1 VTVQY
6 CTFELGGLLLG
17 LEAKLVQEVL
27 RSQPVTE
34 VPLAPHAVCGLMNMR
49 GQIVLVVDLR
59 RRLGL
64 PEPPSDARRV
74 NVLVRTD
81 DGLVSLL
88 VDRVGDVLE
97 ISPDDFEP
105 VPDTLDSEAR
115 LLLRGAHQL
124 PDKLLLQ
131 LDAHRAAAI

>member
-1 VTVQY
+1 MTQQF
-6 CTFELGGLLLG
+6 CTFELGGLFLG
-17 LEAKLVQEVL
+17 LEARRVQEVL

-34 VPLAPHAVCGLMNMR
+34 VPLTISTIRGLMNLR

-64 PEPPSDARRV
+64 PDAGPEIRSV
-74 NVLVRTD
+74 NVLIRTD

-88 VDRVGDVLE
+88 VDRVGDVLD

-105 VPDTLDSEAR
+105 VPDTLQGEAR
-115 LLLRGAHQL
+115 ALLRGAHQL
-124 PDKLLLQ
+124 PDRLLLQ
-131 LDAHRAAAI
+131 LDADRAAAV

>member
-1 VTVQY
+1 MTTQY
-6 CTFELGGLLLG
+6 CTFELGALLLG
-17 LEAKLVQEVL
+17 LEATLVQEVL
-27 RSQPVTE
+27 RAQPVTE
-34 VPLAPHAVCGLMNMR
+34 VPLAPSTVRGLMNMR

-64 PEPPSDARRV
+64 PEPPPDARRV

-97 ISPDDFEP
+97 ISSDAFEP
-105 VPDTLDSEAR
+105 VPDTLDEEAR
-115 LLLRGAHQL
+115 QLLRGAYQL
-124 PDKLLLQ
+124 PDRLLLQ